1 MIIGISTNCDA
12 RNVGDKYC
20 STLSLQKK
28 RVESFIHIP
37 HIRDDLIS
45 SGIVSIQIVPNVISG
60 PFAVGALK
68 IGANAPHI
76 KDIDY
81 SIPGAHDE
89 DRSGSHHA
97 RGQGAG
103 LRALQCK
110 KYCVKTPNVRSEV
123 AT

>member
-1 MIIGISTNCDA
+1 MQEMWGT
-12 RNVGDKYC
+12 KYC

-28 RVESFIHIP
+28 SRKFYNIP

-68 IGANAPHI
+68 IGANTPHI

-81 SIPGAHDE
+81 SIPWAHNE
-89 DRSGSHHA
+89 DRGGSHHA

>member
-1 MIIGISTNCDA
+1 M
-12 RNVGDKYC
+12 
-20 STLSLQKK
+20 
-28 RVESFIHIP
+28 
-37 HIRDDLIS
+37 IS

-68 IGANAPHI
+68 IGANTPHI

-110 KYCVKTPNVRSEV
+110 KSCVKTPNVRSEV

>member
-1 MIIGISTNCDA
+1 MQEMWGT
-12 RNVGDKYC
+12 KYC

-28 RVESFIHIP
+28 SRKFYNIP

-68 IGANAPHI
+68 IGANTPHI

>member
-1 MIIGISTNCDA
+1 MIIGISTNLDA
-12 RNVGDKYC
+12 KKFGDKI
-20 STLSLQKK
+20 LQYIVFAKK
-28 RVESFIHIP
+28 KSRKFYIP

-45 SGIVSIQIVPNVISG
+45 SGIVRIQIVPNVISG

-68 IGANAPHI
+68 IGANTPHI